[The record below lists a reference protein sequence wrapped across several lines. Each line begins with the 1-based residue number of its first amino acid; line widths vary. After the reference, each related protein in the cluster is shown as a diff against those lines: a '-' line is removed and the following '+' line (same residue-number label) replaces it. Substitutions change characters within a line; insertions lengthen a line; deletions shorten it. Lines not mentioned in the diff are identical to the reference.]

1 MGGFVKVSIREEN
14 EITTRILD
22 TNELNEFLGNAE
34 NLFIN
39 NIKNE
44 IKNKKVPEKYLF
56 DEDFNNKELLSPFNY
71 GYIFIDRIKK
81 VLFYINNYTSLS
93 HYLPIDFTEETYE
106 SAKVSNYI
114 CTLSNFDGSKV
125 EKLDIRK
132 KYLKLSGFGNYY
144 KLYNSINH
152 AESITFHKL
161 KETILIKDISFEEII
176 EKAIN
181 NRKKE
186 DLYSANIE
194 FSINW
199 KNWTVYDRSS
209 DEDSYKKLYEYL
221 LKENLLSEIDK
232 KEWRKEIEYIKD

>member
-1 MGGFVKVSIREEN
+1 MGGFVKVSVREEN
-14 EITTRILD
+14 QITTRILD

-39 NIKNE
+39 DIKNE
-44 IKNKKVPEKYLF
+44 IKNKQVPENYLF
-56 DEDFNNKELLSPFNY
+56 EEDFKNKELLVPFNY
-71 GYIFIDRIKK
+71 GYIFIDRVKK

-93 HYLPIDFTEETYE
+93 HYLPIDFTKETYE
-106 SAKVSNYI
+106 AAKSSNYQ
-114 CTLSNFDGSKV
+114 CTISSFNDNKI
-125 EKLDIRK
+125 EKFDIRK
-132 KYLKLSGFGNYY
+132 KYFKLSGFGNYY
-144 KLYNSINH
+144 KLYNSINY

-161 KETILIKDISFEEII
+161 KETILIKDISLEEII
-176 EKAIN
+176 KKAIN

-209 DEDSYKKLYEYL
+209 DEDSYKKLYKYL